1 MANSGAAAVME
12 APVDEPV
19 TVLLVEDSAIVRGRL
34 ASLIGEQAPAAVLV
48 GEAGDGSQAM
58 SLFRQH
64 RPRAV
69 VLDLHLPDISGLILL
84 ALFKKEHPTSVI
96 IVLTNHSTVEFR
108 QRCTALGADHFF
120 DKSTEFERVPQVLAA
135 VAG

>member
-1 MANSGAAAVME
+1 MAISGTAAVTQ
-12 APVDEPV
+12 APVSEPV

-34 ASLIGEQAPAAVLV
+34 VSLIAERAPEVVLI
-48 GEAGDGSQAM
+48 GEAGDGNQAV

-69 VLDLHLPDISGLILL
+69 VLDLQLPDVSGLALL
-84 ALFKKEHPTSVI
+84 ALFMKEHPTSVI
-96 IVLTNHSTVEFR
+96 IVLTNHSTVEYR
-108 QRCTALGADHFF
+108 RRCSELGADHFF
-120 DKSTEFERVPQVLAA
+120 DKSTEFERVPQVLAT